1 MPKERILVIKLGALG
16 DFIYSIGPMQAIKK
30 NHPDSELTL
39 MTRPAFEQLGQRINI
54 FDEILIDQEPK
65 KWQLLKMIN
74 LRNTLR
80 SKDFTR
86 IYDLQTSDRTGFYYK
101 MLGPGL
107 RPEWSGIVKGCS
119 HYHHYKRPTLIHTQ
133 VRQREQLRIAGI
145 EAVPE
150 PDLSFMNEC
159 LKNFDLPKNYALI
172 IPGSSAKMK
181 IKRWPAASYAELSMV
196 LAQRNITPILI
207 GTNEDMDSINIIKRM
222 CPNALDLAG
231 KTSIFQIASLGRSAK
246 FCIGNDTGP
255 MHIIALTKCPTIA
268 IFSTASFPEK
278 AAPKGKHIKI
288 LIREKLEDLSLDE
301 VVYSI
306 DRI

>member
-74 LRNTLR
+74 LRNILR

-107 RPEWSGIVKGCS
+107 RP
-119 HYHHYKRPTLIHTQ
+119 
-133 VRQREQLRIAGI
+133 
-145 EAVPE
+145 
-150 PDLSFMNEC
+150 
-159 LKNFDLPKNYALI
+159 
-172 IPGSSAKMK
+172 
-181 IKRWPAASYAELSMV
+181 
-196 LAQRNITPILI
+196 
-207 GTNEDMDSINIIKRM
+207 
-222 CPNALDLAG
+222 
-231 KTSIFQIASLGRSAK
+231 
-246 FCIGNDTGP
+246 
-255 MHIIALTKCPTIA
+255 
-268 IFSTASFPEK
+268 
-278 AAPKGKHIKI
+278 
-288 LIREKLEDLSLDE
+288 
-301 VVYSI
+301 
-306 DRI
+306 

>member
-1 MPKERILVIKLGALG
+1 MPKQRILVIKLGALG

-54 FDEILIDQEPK
+54 FDEILIDEEPK
-65 KWQLLKMIN
+65 KWQPLKMIN
-74 LRNTLR
+74 LRNILR

-86 IYDLQTSDRTGFYYK
+86 VYDLQTSDRTGFYYK

-145 EAVPE
+145 EFVPE

-181 IKRWPAASYAELSMV
+181 IKRWPATSYAELSTV

-207 GTNEDMDSINIIKRM
+207 GTNEDIDAINIITHM
-222 CPNALDLAG
+222 CPRALNLVG
-231 KTSIFQIASLGRSAK
+231 KTSIFQIASLGRSAQ

-255 MHIIALTKCPTIA
+255 MHIVALTKCPTTA

-278 AAPKGKHIKI
+278 AAPKGKHIKL
-288 LIREKLEDLSLDE
+288 LIREKLEDLSLGE
-301 VVYSI
+301 VVSSI
-306 DRI
+306 DLL

>member
-1 MPKERILVIKLGALG
+1 MPKQRILIIKLGALG
-16 DFIYSIGPMQAIKK
+16 DFVYSIGPMQAIKK

-39 MTRPAFEQLGQRINI
+39 MTRPAFEQLGQRTNI
-54 FDEILIDQEPK
+54 FDEILIDEEPK

-74 LRNTLR
+74 LRNILR

-133 VRQREQLRIAGI
+133 VRQRAQLRIAGI
-145 EAVPE
+145 ETVPE

-159 LKNFDLPKNYALI
+159 LRNFDLPKNYAVI

-181 IKRWPAASYAELSMV
+181 IKRWPATSYAELSV

-207 GTNEDMDSINIIKRM
+207 GTNEDMDAINIITHM
-222 CPNALDLAG
+222 CPRALNLVG
-231 KTSIFQIASLGRSAK
+231 KTSIFQIASLGRSAQ

-255 MHIIALTKCPTIA
+255 MHIIALTKCPTTA

-278 AAPKGKHIKI
+278 AAPKGKHIKL
-288 LIREKLEDLSLDE
+288 LIREKLEDLSLEE
-301 VVYSI
+301 VIS
-306 DRI
+306 

>member
-1 MPKERILVIKLGALG
+1 MPRQRILIIKLGALG

-39 MTRPAFEQLGQRINI
+39 MTRPAFEQLGQRTNI
-54 FDEILIDQEPK
+54 FDEILIDEEPK

-74 LRNTLR
+74 LRNILR

-133 VRQREQLRIAGI
+133 VRQRAQLRIAGI
-145 EAVPE
+145 ETVPE

-159 LKNFDLPKNYALI
+159 LKDFDLPKNYALI

-181 IKRWPAASYAELSMV
+181 IKRWPATSYAKLSTV
-196 LAQRNITPILI
+196 LTQRNITPILI
-207 GTNEDMDSINIIKRM
+207 GTNEDIDAINIITSM
-222 CPNALDLAG
+222 CPRALNLVG
-231 KTSIFQIASLGRSAK
+231 KTSIFQIASLGRSAQ

-255 MHIIALTKCPTIA
+255 MHIIALTKCPTTA

-278 AAPKGKHIKI
+278 AAPKGKHIKL

-301 VVYSI
+301 VLSSI
-306 DRI
+306 DLL

>member
-1 MPKERILVIKLGALG
+1 MPRQRILIIKLGALG

-39 MTRPAFEQLGQRINI
+39 MTRPAFEQLGQRTNI
-54 FDEILIDQEPK
+54 FDEILIDEEPK

-74 LRNTLR
+74 LRNILR

-133 VRQREQLRIAGI
+133 VRQRAQLRIAGI
-145 EAVPE
+145 ETVPE

-159 LKNFDLPKNYALI
+159 LKDFDLPKNYALI

-181 IKRWPAASYAELSMV
+181 IKRWPATSYAKLSAV
-196 LAQRNITPILI
+196 LTQRNITPILI
-207 GTNEDMDSINIIKRM
+207 GTNEDIDAINIITSM
-222 CPNALDLAG
+222 CPRALNLVG
-231 KTSIFQIASLGRSAK
+231 KTSIFQIASLGRSAQ

-255 MHIIALTKCPTIA
+255 MHIIALTKCPTTA

-278 AAPKGKHIKI
+278 AAPKGKHIKL

-301 VVYSI
+301 VVSSI
-306 DRI
+306 DLL

>member
-1 MPKERILVIKLGALG
+1 MPKQRILVIKLGALG
-16 DFIYSIGPMQAIKK
+16 DFVYSIGPMQAIKK

-39 MTRPAFEQLGQRINI
+39 MTRPAFEQLGQRTNI
-54 FDEILIDQEPK
+54 FDEILIDEEPK

-74 LRNTLR
+74 LRNILR

-145 EAVPE
+145 EVVPE

-181 IKRWPAASYAELSMV
+181 IKRWPATSYAELSTV

-207 GTNEDMDSINIIKRM
+207 GTNEDMDAINIITHM
-222 CPNALDLAG
+222 CPRALNLVG
-231 KTSIFQIASLGRSAK
+231 KTSIFQIASLGRSAQ

-278 AAPKGKHIKI
+278 AAPKGKHIKL

-301 VVYSI
+301 VVSSI
-306 DRI
+306 DLL

>member
-1 MPKERILVIKLGALG
+1 
-16 DFIYSIGPMQAIKK
+16 
-30 NHPDSELTL
+30 
-39 MTRPAFEQLGQRINI
+39 
-54 FDEILIDQEPK
+54 
-65 KWQLLKMIN
+65 MIN
-74 LRNTLR
+74 LRNILR

-107 RPEWSGIVKGCS
+107 RPEWSGIVTGCS

-133 VRQREQLRIAGI
+133 VRQRAQLRIAGI
-145 EAVPE
+145 ETVPE

-159 LKNFDLPKNYALI
+159 LRNFDLPKNYAVI

-181 IKRWPAASYAELSMV
+181 IKRWPATSYAELSTV
-196 LAQRNITPILI
+196 LAQRNITPVLI
-207 GTNEDMDSINIIKRM
+207 GTNEDMDVINIIKRM
-222 CPNALDLAG
+222 CPNALNLAG

-278 AAPKGKHIKI
+278 AAPKGKHIKL

-301 VVYSI
+301 VVSSI
-306 DRI
+306 DLL

>member
-1 MPKERILVIKLGALG
+1 MPKQRILIIKLGALG

-30 NHPDSELTL
+30 NHPDAELTL
-39 MTRPAFEQLGQRINI
+39 MTRPAFEQLGERINI
-54 FDEILIDQEPK
+54 FDEILIDEEPK

-74 LRNTLR
+74 LRNMLQ
-80 SKDFTR
+80 SKKFTR

-119 HYHHYKRPTLIHTQ
+119 HYHHYERPTLIHTQ

-145 EAVPE
+145 TAVPE

-159 LKNFDLPKNYALI
+159 LQHFDLPKNYALI
-172 IPGSSAKMK
+172 VPGSSAKMR
-181 IKRWPAASYAELSMV
+181 IKRWPAASYAELSTV
-196 LAQRNITPILI
+196 LDQRNVRPILI
-207 GTNEDMDSINIIKRM
+207 GTDEDMDAINIITRM
-222 CPNALDLAG
+222 CPNALNLVG
-231 KTSIFQIASLGRSAK
+231 KTSIFEIASLGRNAK

-255 MHIIALTKCPTIA
+255 MHIIALTKCPTTA

-278 AAPKGKHIKI
+278 AAPKGKHIKL
-288 LIREKLEDLSLDE
+288 LIRERLEDLSLDE
-301 VVYSI
+301 VVSSI
-306 DRI
+306 DLV

>member
-1 MPKERILVIKLGALG
+1 MPKQRILIIKLGALG
-16 DFIYSIGPMQAIKK
+16 DFVYSIGPMQAIKK

-39 MTRPAFEQLGQRINI
+39 MTRPAFEQLGRRTNI
-54 FDEILIDQEPK
+54 FDEILIDEEPK

-74 LRNTLR
+74 LRNILR

-133 VRQREQLRIAGI
+133 VRQRAQLRIAGI
-145 EAVPE
+145 ETVPE
-150 PDLSFMNEC
+150 SDLSFMSEC

-181 IKRWPAASYAELSMV
+181 IKRWPATSYAELSTV

-207 GTNEDMDSINIIKRM
+207 GTNEDIDAINIITRM
-222 CPNALDLAG
+222 CPRALNLVG
-231 KTSIFQIASLGRSAK
+231 KTNIFQIASLGRSAQ

-255 MHIIALTKCPTIA
+255 MHIIALTKCPTTA

-278 AAPKGKHIKI
+278 AAPKGKHIKL

-301 VVYSI
+301 VVSSI
-306 DRI
+306 DLL

>member
-1 MPKERILVIKLGALG
+1 MPKQRILIIKLGALG
-16 DFIYSIGPMQAIKK
+16 DFVYSIGPMQAIKK

-39 MTRPAFEQLGQRINI
+39 MTRPAFEQLGQRTNI
-54 FDEILIDQEPK
+54 FDEILIDEEPK

-74 LRNTLR
+74 LRNILR

-133 VRQREQLRIAGI
+133 VRQRAQLRIAGI
-145 EAVPE
+145 ETVPE

-181 IKRWPAASYAELSMV
+181 IKRWPAKSYAELSTV

-207 GTNEDMDSINIIKRM
+207 GTNEDMDAINIITRM
-222 CPNALDLAG
+222 CPRALNLVG
-231 KTSIFQIASLGRSAK
+231 KTSIFQIASLGRSAQ

-255 MHIIALTKCPTIA
+255 MHIIALTKCPTTA

-278 AAPKGKHIKI
+278 AAPKGKHIKL
-288 LIREKLEDLSLDE
+288 LIREKLEDLSLEE
-301 VVYSI
+301 VISSI

>member
-1 MPKERILVIKLGALG
+1 MPKQRILIIKLGALG
-16 DFIYSIGPMQAIKK
+16 DFVYSIGPMQAIKK

-39 MTRPAFEQLGQRINI
+39 MTRPAFEQLGQRTNI
-54 FDEILIDQEPK
+54 FDEILIDEEPK

-74 LRNTLR
+74 LRNILR

-133 VRQREQLRIAGI
+133 VRQRAQLRIAGI
-145 EAVPE
+145 ETVPE

-181 IKRWPAASYAELSMV
+181 IKRWPAASYAELSTV

-207 GTNEDMDSINIIKRM
+207 GTNEDMDAINIITRM
-222 CPNALDLAG
+222 CPRALNLVG
-231 KTSIFQIASLGRSAK
+231 KTSIFQIASLGRSAQ

-255 MHIIALTKCPTIA
+255 MHIIALTKCPTTA

-278 AAPKGKHIKI
+278 AAPKGKHIKL
-288 LIREKLEDLSLDE
+288 LIREKLEDLSLGE
-301 VVYSI
+301 VVSSI
-306 DRI
+306 DLL

>member
-65 KWQLLKMIN
+65 KWQLLKMIK
-74 LRNTLR
+74 LRNILR

-119 HYHHYKRPTLIHTQ
+119 HYHHYKRPTLIHT
-133 VRQREQLRIAGI
+133 
-145 EAVPE
+145 
-150 PDLSFMNEC
+150 C
-159 LKNFDLPKNYALI
+159 LLYTSPS
-172 IPGSSAKMK
+172 P
-181 IKRWPAASYAELSMV
+181 R
-196 LAQRNITPILI
+196 
-207 GTNEDMDSINIIKRM
+207 DS
-222 CPNALDLAG
+222 
-231 KTSIFQIASLGRSAK
+231 
-246 FCIGNDTGP
+246 
-255 MHIIALTKCPTIA
+255 
-268 IFSTASFPEK
+268 
-278 AAPKGKHIKI
+278 
-288 LIREKLEDLSLDE
+288 
-301 VVYSI
+301 
-306 DRI
+306 

>member
-1 MPKERILVIKLGALG
+1 MPKQRILIIKLGALG
-16 DFIYSIGPMQAIKK
+16 DFVYSIGPMQAIKK

-39 MTRPAFEQLGQRINI
+39 MTRPAFEQLGQRTNI
-54 FDEILIDQEPK
+54 FDEILIDEEPK

-74 LRNTLR
+74 LRNILR

-133 VRQREQLRIAGI
+133 VRQRAQLRIAGI
-145 EAVPE
+145 ETVPE

-181 IKRWPAASYAELSMV
+181 IKRWPATSYAELSTV
-196 LAQRNITPILI
+196 LAQRNITPILV
-207 GTNEDMDSINIIKRM
+207 GTNEDMDAINIIMRM
-222 CPNALDLAG
+222 CPHALNLVG
-231 KTSIFQIASLGRSAK
+231 KTSIFQIASLGRSAQ

-255 MHIIALTKCPTIA
+255 MHIIAMTKCPTTA

-278 AAPKGKHIKI
+278 AAPKGKHIKL

-301 VVYSI
+301 VVSSI
-306 DRI
+306 DLL

>member
-1 MPKERILVIKLGALG
+1 MPKQRILIIKLGALG
-16 DFIYSIGPMQAIKK
+16 DFVYSIGPMQAIKK

-39 MTRPAFEQLGQRINI
+39 MTRPAFEQLGQRTNI
-54 FDEILIDQEPK
+54 FDEILIDEEPK

-74 LRNTLR
+74 LRNILR

-133 VRQREQLRIAGI
+133 VRQRAQLRIAGI
-145 EAVPE
+145 ETVPE
-150 PDLSFMNEC
+150 SDLSFMNEC

-181 IKRWPAASYAELSMV
+181 IKRWPATSYAELSTV

-207 GTNEDMDSINIIKRM
+207 GTNEDMDAINIITRM
-222 CPNALDLAG
+222 CPRALNLVG
-231 KTSIFQIASLGRSAK
+231 KTSIFQIASLGRSAQ

-255 MHIIALTKCPTIA
+255 MHIVALTKCPTTA

-278 AAPKGKHIKI
+278 AAPKGKHIKL
-288 LIREKLEDLSLDE
+288 LIREKLEDLSLGE
-301 VVYSI
+301 VVSSI
-306 DRI
+306 DLL

>member
-74 LRNTLR
+74 LRNILR
-80 SKDFTR
+80 AKDFTR

-150 PDLSFMNEC
+150 STQEAAEALGMSRLQNFVYVILPLAFRVSLPALNNNLVNLVKTTTQALAIAVPELLYQMVSIYNDYSTAQNASMVVLFFTYIILVGILVMGMNSWERAA
-159 LKNFDLPKNYALI
+159 K
-172 IPGSSAKMK
+172 IPG
-181 IKRWPAASYAELSMV
+181 Y
-196 LAQRNITPILI
+196 
-207 GTNEDMDSINIIKRM
+207 GT
-222 CPNALDLAG
+222 
-231 KTSIFQIASLGRSAK
+231 
-246 FCIGNDTGP
+246 
-255 MHIIALTKCPTIA
+255 
-268 IFSTASFPEK
+268 
-278 AAPKGKHIKI
+278 
-288 LIREKLEDLSLDE
+288 
-301 VVYSI
+301 
-306 DRI
+306 

>member
-1 MPKERILVIKLGALG
+1 MPKQRILIIKLGALG
-16 DFIYSIGPMQAIKK
+16 DFVYSIGPMQAIKK

-39 MTRPAFEQLGQRINI
+39 MTRPAFEQLGRRTNI
-54 FDEILIDQEPK
+54 FDEILIDEEPK

-74 LRNTLR
+74 LRNILR

-133 VRQREQLRIAGI
+133 VRQRAQLRIAGI
-145 EAVPE
+145 ETVPE
-150 PDLSFMNEC
+150 SDLSFMSEC

-181 IKRWPAASYAELSMV
+181 IKRWPATSYAELSTV

-207 GTNEDMDSINIIKRM
+207 GTNEDMDAINIITRM
-222 CPNALDLAG
+222 CPRALNLVG
-231 KTSIFQIASLGRSAK
+231 KTSIFQIASLGRSAQ

-255 MHIIALTKCPTIA
+255 MHIIALTKCPTTA

-278 AAPKGKHIKI
+278 AAPKGKHIKL
-288 LIREKLEDLSLDE
+288 LIREKLEDLSLEE
-301 VVYSI
+301 VISSI

>member
-1 MPKERILVIKLGALG
+1 
-16 DFIYSIGPMQAIKK
+16 
-30 NHPDSELTL
+30 
-39 MTRPAFEQLGQRINI
+39 
-54 FDEILIDQEPK
+54 
-65 KWQLLKMIN
+65 MIN
-74 LRNTLR
+74 LRNISR

-133 VRQREQLRIAGI
+133 VRQRAQLRIAGI
-145 EAVPE
+145 ETVPE

-159 LKNFDLPKNYALI
+159 FKNFDLPKNYAII

-181 IKRWPAASYAELSMV
+181 IKRWPATSYAELSTV

-207 GTNEDMDSINIIKRM
+207 GTNEDMDAINIITRM
-222 CPNALDLAG
+222 CPRALNLVG
-231 KTSIFQIASLGRSAK
+231 KTSIFQIASLGRSAQ

-255 MHIIALTKCPTIA
+255 MHIIALTKCPTTA

-278 AAPKGKHIKI
+278 AAPKGKHIKL

-301 VVYSI
+301 VVSSI
-306 DRI
+306 DLL

>member
-1 MPKERILVIKLGALG
+1 MPKQRILVIKLGALG

-30 NHPDSELTL
+30 NHPDCELTL

-54 FDEILIDQEPK
+54 FDEILIDEEPK
-65 KWQLLKMIN
+65 KWQPLKMIN
-74 LRNTLR
+74 LRNILR

-86 IYDLQTSDRTGFYYK
+86 VYDLQTSDRTGFYYK

-107 RPEWSGIVKGCS
+107 RPEWSGIIKGCS

-145 EAVPE
+145 EFVPE

-172 IPGSSAKMK
+172 IPGSSPKMK
-181 IKRWPAASYAELSMV
+181 IKRWPATSYAELSTV

-207 GTNEDMDSINIIKRM
+207 GTNEDIDAINIITHM
-222 CPNALDLAG
+222 CPRALNLVG
-231 KTSIFQIASLGRSAK
+231 KTSIFQIASLGRSAQ

-255 MHIIALTKCPTIA
+255 MHIVALTKCPTTA

-278 AAPKGKHIKI
+278 AAPKGKHIKL
-288 LIREKLEDLSLDE
+288 LIREKLEDLSLGE
-301 VVYSI
+301 VVSSI
-306 DRI
+306 DLL

>member
-1 MPKERILVIKLGALG
+1 MPKQRILVIKLGALG

-30 NHPDSELTL
+30 NHPDAELTL
-39 MTRPAFEQLGQRINI
+39 MTRPAFEQLGQRIDI
-54 FDEILIDQEPK
+54 FDEILIDEEPT
-65 KWQLLKMIN
+65 KWQPLKMIN
-74 LRNTLR
+74 LRNILR

-145 EAVPE
+145 EVVPE

-159 LKNFDLPKNYALI
+159 LRNFDLPQNYAVI

-181 IKRWPAASYAELSMV
+181 IKRWPATSYAELSTV

-207 GTNEDMDSINIIKRM
+207 GTNEDMDAINIITRM
-222 CPNALDLAG
+222 CPNALNLVG
-231 KTSIFQIASLGRSAK
+231 KTSIFQIASLGRSAR

-255 MHIIALTKCPTIA
+255 MHIIALTKCPTTA

-278 AAPKGKHIKI
+278 AAPKGKHIKL

-301 VVYSI
+301 VVSSI
-306 DRI
+306 DLL

>member
-1 MPKERILVIKLGALG
+1 MPKQRILIIKLGALG
-16 DFIYSIGPMQAIKK
+16 DFVYSIGPMQAIKK

-39 MTRPAFEQLGQRINI
+39 MTRPAFEQLGQRTNI
-54 FDEILIDQEPK
+54 FDEILIDEEPK

-74 LRNTLR
+74 LRNILR

-133 VRQREQLRIAGI
+133 VRQRAQLRIAGI
-145 EAVPE
+145 ETVPE

-181 IKRWPAASYAELSMV
+181 IKRWPATSYAELSTV

-207 GTNEDMDSINIIKRM
+207 GTNEDMDAINIITRM
-222 CPNALDLAG
+222 CPRALNLVG
-231 KTSIFQIASLGRSAK
+231 KTSIFQIASLGRSAQ

-255 MHIIALTKCPTIA
+255 MHIIALTKCPTTA

-278 AAPKGKHIKI
+278 AAPKGKHIKL
-288 LIREKLEDLSLDE
+288 LIREKLEDLSLEE
-301 VVYSI
+301 VISSI

>member
-1 MPKERILVIKLGALG
+1 MPKQRILVIKLGALG

-30 NHPDSELTL
+30 NHPDAELTL
-39 MTRPAFEQLGQRINI
+39 MTRPAFEQLGQRIDI
-54 FDEILIDQEPK
+54 FDEILIDEEPT
-65 KWQLLKMIN
+65 KWQPLKMIN
-74 LRNTLR
+74 LRNILR

-145 EAVPE
+145 EFVPE

-159 LKNFDLPKNYALI
+159 LKNFDLPKNFALI

-181 IKRWPAASYAELSMV
+181 IKRWPATSYAELSTV

-207 GTNEDMDSINIIKRM
+207 GTNEDMDAINIITRM
-222 CPNALDLAG
+222 CPRALNLVG
-231 KTSIFQIASLGRSAK
+231 KTSIFQIAILERSAQ
-246 FCIGNDTGP
+246 FCIGNDT
-255 MHIIALTKCPTIA
+255 
-268 IFSTASFPEK
+268 
-278 AAPKGKHIKI
+278 
-288 LIREKLEDLSLDE
+288 
-301 VVYSI
+301 
-306 DRI
+306 

>member
-1 MPKERILVIKLGALG
+1 
-16 DFIYSIGPMQAIKK
+16 
-30 NHPDSELTL
+30 
-39 MTRPAFEQLGQRINI
+39 
-54 FDEILIDQEPK
+54 
-65 KWQLLKMIN
+65 
-74 LRNTLR
+74 
-80 SKDFTR
+80 
-86 IYDLQTSDRTGFYYK
+86 

-145 EAVPE
+145 EFVPE

-181 IKRWPAASYAELSMV
+181 IKRWPATSYAELSTV

-207 GTNEDMDSINIIKRM
+207 GTNEDMDAINIITRM
-222 CPNALDLAG
+222 CPRALNLVG
-231 KTSIFQIASLGRSAK
+231 KTSIFQIASLGRSAQ

-255 MHIIALTKCPTIA
+255 MHIIALTKCPTTA

-278 AAPKGKHIKI
+278 AAPKGKHIKL
-288 LIREKLEDLSLDE
+288 LIREKLEDLSLEE
-301 VVYSI
+301 VISSI